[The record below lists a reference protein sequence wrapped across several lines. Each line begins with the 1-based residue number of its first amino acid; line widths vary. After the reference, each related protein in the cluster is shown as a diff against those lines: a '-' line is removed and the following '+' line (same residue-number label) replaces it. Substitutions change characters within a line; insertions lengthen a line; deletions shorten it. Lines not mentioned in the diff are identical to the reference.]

1 MSRTLT
7 KKLARVKPG
16 TMFAGVDLAKDRN
29 VVAVIDERARQ
40 LDRFSFPNDQ
50 GGFDFFRCRLLAFQ
64 QRHQA
69 PAVLVGMEPTNYFWK
84 PLASDLAQHEI
95 SPFAKM
101 VDMLCVRR
109 IPHY

>member
-29 VVAVIDERARQ
+29 VIVVIDERAKQ
-40 LDRFSFPNDQ
+40 LDRFSFPNDHD
-50 GGFDFFRCRLLAFQ
+50 GFDFFRCRLLALQ

-69 PAVLVGMEPTNYFWK
+69 PAVLVGMEPTDK
-84 PLASDLAQHEI
+84 
-95 SPFAKM
+95 
-101 VDMLCVRR
+101 
-109 IPHY
+109 